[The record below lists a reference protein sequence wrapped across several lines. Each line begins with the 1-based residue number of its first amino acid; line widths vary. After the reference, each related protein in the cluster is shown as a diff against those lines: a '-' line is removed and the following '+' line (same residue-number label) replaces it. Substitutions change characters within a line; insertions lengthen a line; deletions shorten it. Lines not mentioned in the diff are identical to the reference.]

1 MIGGRRVFF
10 IGNIGGGGFKAEGCD
25 DDRGFQTESVW
36 SNASSHNRSMAS
48 DPPCSVYN
56 VLKM

>member
-1 MIGGRRVFF
+1 MFF
-10 IGNIGGGGFKAEGCD
+10 IGNIGGGGGGFKAEGCD
-25 DDRGFQTESVW
+25 DNRGFQTKSVW
-36 SNASSHNRSMAS
+36 SNASSHNRSMAF

>member
-1 MIGGRRVFF
+1 MFF
-10 IGNIGGGGFKAEGCD
+10 IGNIGGGGGGFKAEGCD

>member
-1 MIGGRRVFF
+1 MIRGEKGVLHWKHW
-10 IGNIGGGGFKAEGCD
+10 GGGFNVEGCD